1 MAQHMTFLKYPRV
14 RLMVGNGERASVRII
29 AADVTDT
36 EPVGQI
42 TNHLEFKTTHVY
54 VHEADCI
61 MHGMAARVP
70 LKTTMSVKLDEI
82 LSCCG
87 ERGASDA

>member
-14 RLMVGNGERASVRII
+14 RLMVGNAEKASVRII
-29 AADVTDT
+29 AADVTST
-36 EPVGQI
+36 EHVGQI
-42 TNHLEFKTTHVY
+42 SGHLEFKTTHVY
-54 VHEADCI
+54 VHQDDCI
-61 MHGMAARVP
+61 LHGMAARVP

-87 ERGASDA
+87 ERGTPDA